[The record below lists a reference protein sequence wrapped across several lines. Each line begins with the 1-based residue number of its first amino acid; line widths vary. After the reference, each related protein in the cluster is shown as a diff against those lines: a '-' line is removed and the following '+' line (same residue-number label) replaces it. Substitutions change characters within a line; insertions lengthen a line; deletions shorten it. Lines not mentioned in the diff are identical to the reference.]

1 MLSITV
7 PHLLTR
13 CEEAVFSAEGLLAA
27 AKTSVSELVTRDGK
41 ISSQALDREQRAT
54 HGLAWLATYVEAL
67 RQMARWGRSLEQAK
81 KFGEIEQLILLCA
94 FAEYLAQLPGGIA
107 MSQNEV
113 ARPFDMGLGDDEIS
127 GFWSQTISEL
137 VKMGTRPEVRAG
149 IVDHM
154 VKHQG
159 AMFVGEP
166 GLDDTM
172 SMIRDQ
178 FFRFAQEKV
187 TPFAHQWHLKDEL
200 IPIEVI
206 KELSDLGV
214 FGLTIPENYGG
225 AGLSKL
231 AMCVVSEELSRGYIG
246 VGSLA
251 TRSEIAAELILC
263 GGTKE
268 QREHWLPLIASGAK
282 LPTAVF
288 TEPSGGSDVAALKTR
303 AVKDG
308 DVYKI
313 YGNKTWITHAARAD
327 MMTLLV
333 RTNQDRPGYRGLSMF
348 LAEKPRGT
356 EKEIFPAKGMSGGEI
371 GVLGYRGMKEYEIG
385 FDGFE
390 VPAANLLGLEEGQGF
405 KQLMQTFESARIQ
418 TGARAVG
425 VALCAMDLGLRYA
438 LERQQFGQSL
448 THFPRVRDKLAMMA
462 VEITIAR
469 QLSYFA
475 AREKDE
481 GRRCDL
487 EAGMAKLL
495 GARVAWAC
503 ADNALQIHG
512 GNGFALEYPISRVLC
527 DARILNIFEGAAEIQ
542 ANVIARRL
550 LEDRAN

>member
-225 AGLSKL
+225 ACAS
-231 AMCVVSEELSRGYIG
+231 SRKN
-246 VGSLA
+246 
-251 TRSEIAAELILC
+251 C
-263 GGTKE
+263 
-268 QREHWLPLIASGAK
+268 
-282 LPTAVF
+282 
-288 TEPSGGSDVAALKTR
+288 
-303 AVKDG
+303 
-308 DVYKI
+308 
-313 YGNKTWITHAARAD
+313 
-327 MMTLLV
+327 
-333 RTNQDRPGYRGLSMF
+333 
-348 LAEKPRGT
+348 
-356 EKEIFPAKGMSGGEI
+356 
-371 GVLGYRGMKEYEIG
+371 
-385 FDGFE
+385 
-390 VPAANLLGLEEGQGF
+390 PAAI
-405 KQLMQTFESARIQ
+405 SASDRW
-418 TGARAVG
+418 RHV
-425 VALCAMDLGLRYA
+425 LR
-438 LERQQFGQSL
+438 
-448 THFPRVRDKLAMMA
+448 
-462 VEITIAR
+462 
-469 QLSYFA
+469 
-475 AREKDE
+475 
-481 GRRCDL
+481 
-487 EAGMAKLL
+487 
-495 GARVAWAC
+495 
-503 ADNALQIHG
+503 
-512 GNGFALEYPISRVLC
+512 SRP
-527 DARILNIFEGAAEIQ
+527 N
-542 ANVIARRL
+542 
-550 LEDRAN
+550 